1 MDANNSPAQAKT
13 RDQRRVSIGHPSA
26 RRALA
31 ETGLAEPQGTTRD
44 ARRRSWDIMRMDFTS
59 APNSVDV
66 FAATPIQGTTE
77 DGSVK
82 RRGGRGM
89 GGWRLRGRHVA
100 AAVLARLIIDVKRP
114 KGSPR
119 PNRLGRLVTVSAPPA
134 LARSIPPCDPF
145 PSRSVTHS
153 FNHPVVQSPRRRPPR
168 RQTRLRPRHRNSIV
182 APGHRPKDSDVDRR
196 GDGMRRSIHQ
206 QEETAARVSTPEAT
220 RASRRRV
227 GTA

>member
-1 MDANNSPAQAKT
+1 
-13 RDQRRVSIGHPSA
+13 
-26 RRALA
+26 
-31 ETGLAEPQGTTRD
+31 
-44 ARRRSWDIMRMDFTS
+44 MRMDFTS

-82 RRGGRGM
+82 RRGGRDM
-89 GGWRLRGRHVA
+89 GGWRLQGRHVA

-119 PNRLGRLVTVSAPPA
+119 PNRLGRLGATCYRLGSTGPCPIHSP
-134 LARSIPPCDPF
+134 LRSIPI
-145 PSRSVTHS
+145 S
-153 FNHPVVQSPRRRPPR
+153 FRYPLVQSPRRRPPR